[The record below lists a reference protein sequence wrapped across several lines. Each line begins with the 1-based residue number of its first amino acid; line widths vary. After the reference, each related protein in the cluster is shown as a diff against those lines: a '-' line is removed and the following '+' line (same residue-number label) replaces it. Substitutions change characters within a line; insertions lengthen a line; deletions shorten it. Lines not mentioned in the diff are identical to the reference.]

1 MSYVKI
7 TGTNI
12 GNCLTGFGIHF
23 PITVFNSGNA
33 QVSYSIE
40 NSNDTNFSISKSSF
54 VVNPDSF
61 DLFDVFYRPTITS
74 SIGDEITD
82 LTIQSTSVEDGS
94 VDPSG
99 DITLNITGKRILNI
113 TGGNPRS
120 FRVISNFNP
129 PAYNFYWKP
138 PTGITG
144 DNLHNYFITGYT
156 LEISTNSSFSSP
168 VAYSKQIGI
177 TENTNQN
184 PKFSTYYGFGDDD
197 IKNVVTQN
205 DFIALAR
212 ETDYYARIHTYFNN
226 NSGVSIYASGVES
239 LSDPVSSEV
248 FIGYSGTPINIKI
261 EKQAFDFYITPDN
274 SFFAST
280 YDLYSKIVEAN
291 LGSVNFTGYSGINVY
306 LPENSIFQ
314 SIDTSKGA
322 INLEGVFQNFSGV
335 GGTFVNFYIPSTTQI
350 LGAMGN
356 GTNINEPFGNKNG
369 TDYPPNTNNYV
380 VQWAIPKPSFLAF
393 ENQAGYN
400 DSSNGG
406 PAITLKIE
414 SEIEN
419 VDKRKDIKYNL
430 YSQLSNPQKVNIN
443 NNLSSAIASGGGGG
457 KAGLIYTVN
466 SNSDKFTFH
475 DQLVANISRT
485 YFVGINGSM
494 PKNYYLDPINNR
506 KFLRWTVG
514 FYSTAGNAILGGT
527 QGVGQ
532 MGMYVVYVN
541 PSGYGEMG
549 SATLLIES
557 DRNSKFISPIN
568 YTAKVQTY
576 ITNRDQITKI
586 YFEKGFVSSFP
597 LNVLYYPI
605 NTIRTNRLPGK
616 IADTYSE
623 SDLKFNLYNNVL
635 PSTPVFRFKNSGIAS
650 GTSWVSDTSISTYT
664 LSSTSGGTYNPNYQS
679 LGYETINL
687 KNSQFLELNFGSANV
702 SCVDFDLFF
711 VCSFDDFAYTEF
723 DSVNG
728 KFSYL
733 YASLFDWFNTAS
745 IENFTTNQFNTFE
758 NDPLIYDRYLKE
770 NLLFN
775 YKNACLQNK
784 KDVAESMGSNAK
796 SQQISKQLYSLLSI
810 SNVNTTVITTTT
822 NHNLSVNDTIGFVGD
837 GLPAVINLYDISTP
851 YTKQIYYV
859 KTVPSANTFTI
870 SSSIGGTAIDLT
882 GLSLSTI
889 IHKVSSPSLYRPF
902 ILQIRR
908 VQNQYFYFINRN
920 QVNFST
926 VSATELPLL
935 INNLN
940 QTTLKLINRGTI
952 GINYFDCSF
961 YNRVLSDQELN
972 TAYSFFVN
980 DYFSLFAGENGV
992 SNLNLKSSSL
1002 YSYRLPNIFSVA
1014 GTV

>member
-33 QVSYSIE
+33 QVSYSVE
-40 NSNDTNFSISKSSF
+40 NSNDTNFSVSKSSF

-184 PKFSTYYGFGDDD
+184 PKFSTYYGFGDDN
-197 IKNVVTQN
+197 IKHVVTKD
-205 DFIALAR
+205 DFTALAR
-212 ETDYYARIHTYFNN
+212 EIDYYARVHTYSNN

-248 FIGYSGTPINIKI
+248 FIGYSGTPINIRI
-261 EKQAFDFYITPDN
+261 EKQALDFYITPDN
-274 SFFAST
+274 SFFTST
-280 YDLYSKIVEAN
+280 YDLYNKIIEAN
-291 LGSVNFTGYSGINVY
+291 LGSANFTGYSGINVY

-369 TDYPPNTNNYV
+369 TDYPPNTNQYV
-380 VQWAIPKPSFLAF
+380 IEWAIPKPSFLAF

-406 PAITLKIE
+406 PAIILKIE
-414 SEIEN
+414 SEIQD
-419 VDKRKDIKYNL
+419 VGKRKDIKYNL

-457 KAGLIYTVN
+457 KAGLIYTYN
-466 SNSDKFTFH
+466 TLADKHTFH
-475 DQLVANISRT
+475 DQLVANISRP

-494 PKNYYLDPINNR
+494 PKNFYLDPTNNK

-532 MGMYVVYVN
+532 IGMYVVSVN

-549 SATLLIES
+549 SATLLIDS
-557 DRNSKFISPIN
+557 YKDSKFIKSTN
-568 YTAKVQTY
+568 Y
-576 ITNRDQITKI
+576 ITNREENRYVFLDNHGYAVVTP
-586 YFEKGFVSSFP
+586 FP
-597 LNVLYYPI
+597 DYVLYYPI

-616 IADTYSE
+616 IAETYSE

-635 PSTPVFRFKNSGIAS
+635 PSTPVFRFKNSDITS
-650 GTSWVSDTSISTYT
+650 GTSWSSVSSFSSYI
-664 LSSTSGGTYNPNYQS
+664 LSSTSGGTYNGNYQS

-711 VCSFDDFAYTEF
+711 VCSFDNFAYTAF

-745 IENFTTNQFNTFE
+745 TENITKDQFETFE
-758 NDPLIYDRYLKE
+758 NDPLIYNRYLKE

-784 KDVAESMGSNAK
+784 KDVDVSMGSNAK

-837 GLPAVINLYDISTP
+837 NLPAVINLYDISTP

-859 KTVPSANTFTI
+859 TTVPSANTFTI
-870 SSSIGGTAIDLT
+870 SSSIGGTAINLT

-902 ILQIRR
+902 VLQIRR
-908 VQNQYFYFINRN
+908 VQNKYFYFINRN

-940 QTTLKLINRGTI
+940 QTTLKLINRSATI
-952 GINYFDCSF
+952 GINYFDITF
-961 YNRVLSDQELN
+961 YNRVLSEQELN

>member
-61 DLFDVFYRPTITS
+61 DLFDIFYRPTITN
-74 SIGDEITD
+74 SIADEITD

-120 FRVISNFNP
+120 FRVISNVNP

-156 LEISTNSSFSSP
+156 LQISTDSSFSSP

-197 IKNVVTQN
+197 IKNVVTQD
-205 DFIALAR
+205 DFTALAR
-212 ETDYYARIHTYFNN
+212 ETNYYARIHTYFNN

-274 SFFAST
+274 SFFIST
-280 YDLYSKIVEAN
+280 YNLYSKIVEAN
-291 LGSVNFTGYSGINVY
+291 LGSDNFTGYSGINVY

-322 INLEGVFQNFSGV
+322 INLSGIFQNFSGV

-356 GTNINEPFGNKNG
+356 GTNINKPFGDKNVTEGDFFVG
-369 TDYPPNTNNYV
+369 TTSET
-380 VQWAIPKPSFLAF
+380 SFSAF
-393 ENQAGYN
+393 ENQIGYN

-414 SEIEN
+414 SEIKD
-419 VDKRKDIKYNL
+419 VVGVRKDIKYNL

-457 KAGLIYTVN
+457 KAGLVYTYN
-466 SNSDKFTFH
+466 TSADKYFFI
-475 DQLVANISRT
+475 DKLVANVSSK
-485 YFVGINGSM
+485 YFAGINGSM
-494 PKNYYLDPINNR
+494 PKNYYLDPINNT
-506 KFLRWTVG
+506 KFLRWRVG
-514 FYSTAGNAILGGT
+514 LYSTAGNASLGGT
-527 QGVGQ
+527 QGVSQ
-532 MGMYVVYVN
+532 MGLYVVSVN

-549 SATLLIES
+549 SATLLIDS
-557 DRNSKFISPIN
+557 YKDSKFIKPTN
-568 YTAKVQTY
+568 Y
-576 ITNRDQITKI
+576 ITNRKVYRGLFIDGIVTPFSD
-586 YFEKGFVSSFP
+586 Y
-597 LNVLYYPI
+597 VLYYPI

-623 SDLKFNLYNNVL
+623 SDLKFSLYNNVL
-635 PSTPVFRFKNSGIAS
+635 PSTPVFRFKNSGINS
-650 GTSWVSDTSISTYT
+650 NGLSWISDATISTYT
-664 LSSTSGGTYNPNYQS
+664 LSSTSGGTYNANYQS

-711 VCSFDDFAYTEF
+711 VCSFDDIGIAYTAF
-723 DSVNG
+723 NSANG

-733 YASLFDWFNTAS
+733 YSSLFDWFNTAS
-745 IENFTTNQFNTFE
+745 TTNFTKNQFNTFE
-758 NDPLIYDRYLKE
+758 NDPLIYNRYLKE

-784 KDVAESMGSNAK
+784 TDVDVSMGSNAK

-810 SNVNTTVITTTT
+810 SSVNTTTNVITTTT
-822 NHNLSVNDTIGFVGD
+822 NHNLIAGDAIGFVGD
-837 GLPAVINLYDISTP
+837 SLPSPISLYDISTP

-859 KTVPSANTFTI
+859 KDVPAANTFTI
-870 SSSIGGTAIDLT
+870 SSYVGGTAISLT

-889 IHKVSSPSLYRPF
+889 IHKVSSASLYRPF

-940 QTTLKLINRGTI
+940 QTTLKLINRGAI